1 MPTQFNRREFGKVSG
16 LTLAAASTFLPEYA
30 RSESG
35 KSVNRILKSIKFGM
49 FGEKISTVD
58 KFNVLKEIGYDGV
71 ELNSPG
77 GVNKDEALSASKET
91 GFPIHG
97 VVDSIHWGTRL
108 SSPDKATRAK
118 GLQGLK
124 TAISD
129 TNKVGGS
136 AVLLVPGA
144 VRDAKNENHE
154 QVWERSI
161 EQIHLAIPLAAR
173 LGVHI
178 LIENVW
184 NGFLYDPKGDD
195 KQSADLLAKYL
206 DEINSPWVGS
216 YFDIGNHQ
224 RFGKPSEWI
233 RTLGSRIVKLDVKD
247 WGKSNGFC
255 KIGDG
260 DVDWPDVRNALEEI
274 NFTGWS
280 TAEVGGGNRMRI
292 KEIHDRMDKFLLG
305 IKPKSK

>member
-1 MPTQFNRREFGKVSG
+1 MSYKCNRRKFGKVSG
-16 LTLAAASTFLPEYA
+16 LGLFATALALPELGRA
-30 RSESG
+30 QFSESP
-35 KSVNRILKSIKFGM
+35 NRILKSIKFGM
-49 FGEKISTVD
+49 FGEKISTVE
-58 KFNVLKEIGYDGV
+58 KFKVLKEIGYDGV

-77 GVNKDEALSASKET
+77 GVNKDEALSASRET
-91 GFPIHG
+91 GLPIHG
-97 VVDSIHWGTRL
+97 VVDSIHWGVRL
-108 SSPDKATRAK
+108 SSPDKATRAE

-124 TAISD
+124 TALRD
-129 TNKVGGS
+129 TSKVGGS

-144 VRDAKNENHE
+144 VRDAKNENHQ

-161 EQIHLAIPLAAR
+161 EQIHLAIPMAAR
-173 LGVHI
+173 LGIHI

-184 NGFLYDPKGDD
+184 NGFLYNPKGDD
-195 KQSADLLAKYL
+195 KQSADLLAKYI

-224 RFGKPSEWI
+224 RFGKPAEWI
-233 RTLGSRIVKLDVKD
+233 RTLGKRIVKLDVKD

-274 NFTGWS
+274 EFTGWS
-280 TAEVGGGNRMRI
+280 TAEVGGGNRTRI
-292 KEIHDRMDKFLLG
+292 KEIHDRMNKHLLG
-305 IKPKSK
+305 IG